1 MTALISL
8 CLLIQFLLT
17 YQPGK
22 LTEAPGHVDRQHSI
36 VSLLQG
42 DVAEVVGEAAQPLG
56 HAGIAQVEQHI
67 QAQRLEGIQ
76 VHVPVGVIK
85 LDAGGVL
92 LVLGQAEHLQ
102 VVVTHKV
109 FSLTSQ
115 HLAVPNS
122 LVQQAEKF

>member
-1 MTALISL
+1 MTALISPS
-8 CLLIQFLLT
+8 LLLQFLLT

-22 LTEAPGHVDRQHSI
+22 LAEAPGHVDGQHSV

-56 HAGIAQVEQHI
+56 HAGIAQVEQHV

-76 VHVPVGVIK
+76 VRVPVGVVK

-102 VVVTHKV
+102 VVVTHEV

-115 HLAVPNS
+115 HLAVPSN

>member
-1 MTALISL
+1 M
-8 CLLIQFLLT
+8 
-17 YQPGK
+17 
-22 LTEAPGHVDRQHSI
+22 DRQHSI

-56 HAGIAQVEQHI
+56 HAGVAQVEQHV

-85 LDAGGVL
+85 LDAGRVL

-102 VVVTHKV
+102 VVVTNKV

-115 HLAVPNS
+115 HLTVSNN
-122 LVQQAEKF
+122 LVQQAEKL